1 MPNSYTK
8 SPLSERAFCCA
19 RAALRRVMVTV
30 LDGVHAEVSLPAWA
44 LQARTGRLS
53 ITLKLEEVRVV
64 RAAASAE
71 SRSLADWITMLIRSR
86 LQQWPLYAR
95 DEHSALLVALVTL
108 SQLAHRLQQQP
119 MTLHH
124 IVADQREQ

>member
-1 MPNSYTK
+1 
-8 SPLSERAFCCA
+8 
-19 RAALRRVMVTV
+19 MVTV